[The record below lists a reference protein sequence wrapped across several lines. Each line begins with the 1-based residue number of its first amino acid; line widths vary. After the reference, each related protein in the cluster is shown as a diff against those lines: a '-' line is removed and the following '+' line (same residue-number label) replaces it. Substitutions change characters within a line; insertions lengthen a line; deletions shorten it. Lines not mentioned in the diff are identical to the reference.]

1 MKLDGELRD
10 VGPLD
15 AIAIPPGARHKIWN
29 TGPDPLVL
37 LCCCACLAKQRH
49 RDGGIA

>member
-29 TGPDPLVL
+29 TGTCRSSCSAAARP
-37 LCCCACLAKQRH
+37 ATRTTT
-49 RDGGIA
+49 R